1 MGSLP
6 RESLEVCLTGL
17 HSKEGRDAPISEKI
31 VIMPQAQG
39 LCYKEEKSCHVE
51 PHSSHRVT
59 LKLAGLGEKIF
70 KVNVASTA
78 QEFRDQLQQE
88 YPKLMDGGG
97 FELLRIMEGGGKGL
111 EDIQMPEAGY
121 TPEYL
126 KAVIHHAKIF
136 VRPLQKNLDV
146 QPQNTAVSEINIMQ
160 GSIQKY
166 FIEQCDLIA
175 V

>member
-1 MGSLP
+1 MPALRPIIPEIMLVLS
-6 RESLEVCLTGL
+6 SAYY
-17 HSKEGRDAPISEKI
+17 SK
-31 VIMPQAQG
+31 IMPAYWAPAY
-39 LCYKEEKSCHVE
+39 LVA
-51 PHSSHRVT
+51 VT
-59 LKLAGLGEKIF
+59 ESQLAGLGEKCF

-78 QEFRDQLQQE
+78 QEFRDQLHQE

-111 EDIQMPEAGY
+111 EVIQMPEAGY

-136 VRPLQKNLDV
+136 VGPLQKTLDV
-146 QPQNTAVSEINIMQ
+146 QPQNTAVSKINIMQ

-166 FIEQCDLIA
+166 LIERCDLIP